1 MQLTSNEA
9 GITQPFSSRLP
20 VMLYDIFRMAVSVK
34 KKRVISVCRLQTI
47 NELDSGVLQDAAQQ
61 VLKY

>member
-34 KKRVISVCRLQTI
+34 KRAISVCRLQTI